1 MAVRCTFL
9 VVGYEVGDNTDLLPR
24 VAAAKRNLHIAL
36 GMIALG
42 LLGFAALLIIK
53 PPMNKGAVAPE
64 TTLSIDNE
72 AKRLGI
78 VIDATIKAAHSQADT
93 MSRGTQIRAGVMT
106 DAATVKDLVTSEI
119 QLPRNLNQTL
129 ELVQLMDAK
138 RLLLLRMP
146 DGSPPIGATV
156 SAEMRFEIDGRGDL
170 AVVVGA
176 PVAPV
181 DNNSTITGTL
191 VLSTPIDFTLTRE
204 NLAPYA
210 SRIAVVGDKWTFPL
224 AQNEADAGITTRVPV
239 PLATSPASVS
249 LEVSPRV
256 SPAKASWVF
265 PAKLVA
271 GVGAFIVAMVLALSL
286 YRNRDP

>member
-1 MAVRCTFL
+1 MALRCTVL
-9 VVGYEVGDNTDLLPR
+9 GVGYEVGDNTDLLPR

-36 GMIALG
+36 GMIAIG

-53 PPMNKGAVAPE
+53 PPMNPGAVSPE
-64 TTLSIDNE
+64 TTAGVEAE

-78 VIDATIKAAHSQADT
+78 VIDATIKAARSQADT

-138 RLLLLRMP
+138 RILLLRMP
-146 DGSPPIGATV
+146 DGSPPVGATV
-156 SAEMRFEIDGRGDL
+156 PAETRFEIDGRGEL

-176 PVAPV
+176 SVAPV
-181 DNNSTITGTL
+181 DNTSTITGTL

-204 NLAPYA
+204 NLAPHA

-224 AQNEADAGITTRVPV
+224 AQVETDAGITSRVPV
-239 PLATSPASVS
+239 PLTTSATPVT

-265 PAKLVA
+265 PAKLIA
-271 GVGAFIVAMVLALSL
+271 GIGAFIVAMVLALSL